1 MNQIKR
7 KKPIIISLCALLF
20 SSILLQGCSSMR
32 GILLDIEISGCKVPM
47 DGKIQKVYDNG
58 LVLCE
63 TDGTIVDLA
72 SCEEMKGRNYSL
84 ESLHIGVPTSD
95 GKKAVPSCMIVYVY
109 NDSLSSQPL
118 ENCKIYQMTVSD
130 GLGNSDEVSITVN
143 GKDIFQTEPS
153 EFLAHLEELG
163 IAFDED
169 EKTKFLESSTGEYIT
184 RRQGSYMYGLHS
196 GKEEVSRPDGDDF
209 YDSDGNFD
217 QEAYDAACKEV
228 EDSAGLVVTEFK
240 FEKLIEKSYN

>member
-47 DGKIQKVYDNG
+47 DGKIQEVYDNG

-72 SCEEMKGRNYSL
+72 SCEEMKGMTYSSEL
-84 ESLHIGVPTSD
+84 LHIGVPTSD
-95 GKKAVPSCMIVYVY
+95 GKAILSGMRVYVY
-109 NDSLSSQPL
+109 NDSFTSQPL
-118 ENCKIYQMTVSD
+118 EKCKIYDMRVSN
-130 GLGNSDEVSITVN
+130 GYGSSDEVSITVN

-169 EKTKFLESSTGEYIT
+169 EKTEFLESSTGEYIT
-184 RRQGSYMYGLHS
+184 RRQGNYIYGLHS
-196 GKEEVSRPDGDDF
+196 GKEAVSWPDSDDF
-209 YDSDGNFD
+209 RDEDGVVD
-217 QEAYDAACKEV
+217 EEAYEAACKEA
-228 EDSAGLVVTEFK
+228 EDSAGLVVTEFE

>member
-1 MNQIKR
+1 MNSIKR

-47 DGKIQKVYDNG
+47 DGKIQEVYDNG

-63 TDGTIVDLA
+63 TNGTIVDLA

-84 ESLHIGVPTSD
+84 ELLHIGVPTSD
-95 GKKAVPSCMIVYVY
+95 GKAILSGMRVYVY

-118 ENCKIYQMTVSD
+118 ENCKIYQMTISN
-130 GLGNSDEVSITVN
+130 GLGYPEEASITVN

-169 EKTKFLESSTGEYIT
+169 KKTEFLESSTGEYIT
-184 RRQGSYMYGLHS
+184 RRQGSYMYSLQS
-196 GKEEVSRPDGDDF
+196 GKEEVSRPDTRDF
-209 YDSDGNFD
+209 CDEDGVID
-217 QEAYDAACKEV
+217 EEAYEAACKEA

>member
-1 MNQIKR
+1 MNSIKR
-7 KKPIIISLCALLF
+7 KKPIIISFCALLF

-47 DGKIQKVYDNG
+47 DGKIQEVYDNG

-63 TDGTIVDLA
+63 TNGTIVDLA

-84 ESLHIGVPTSD
+84 ELLHIGVPTSD
-95 GKKAVPSCMIVYVY
+95 GKAILSGMRVYVY

-118 ENCKIYQMTVSD
+118 ENCKIYQMTISN
-130 GLGNSDEVSITVN
+130 GLGYPEEASITVN

-169 EKTKFLESSTGEYIT
+169 KKTEFLESSTGEYIT
-184 RRQGSYMYGLHS
+184 RRQGSYMYSLQS
-196 GKEEVSRPDGDDF
+196 GKQEVSRPDTRDF
-209 YDSDGNFD
+209 CDEDGVID
-217 QEAYDAACKEV
+217 EEAYEAACKEA

>member
-47 DGKIQKVYDNG
+47 DGKIQEVYDNG

-63 TDGTIVDLA
+63 TNGTIVDLA

-84 ESLHIGVPTSD
+84 ELLHIGVPTSD
-95 GKKAVPSCMIVYVY
+95 GKAILSGMRVYVY

-118 ENCKIYQMTVSD
+118 ENCKIYQMTISN
-130 GLGNSDEVSITVN
+130 GLGYPEEASITVN

-169 EKTKFLESSTGEYIT
+169 KKTEFLESSTGEYIT
-184 RRQGSYMYGLHS
+184 RRQGSYMYSLQS
-196 GKEEVSRPDGDDF
+196 GKEEVSRPDTRDF
-209 YDSDGNFD
+209 CDEDGVID
-217 QEAYDAACKEV
+217 EEAYEAACKEA

>member
-47 DGKIQKVYDNG
+47 DGKIQEVYDNG

-63 TDGTIVDLA
+63 TNGTIVDLA

-84 ESLHIGVPTSD
+84 ELLHIGVPTSD
-95 GKKAVPSCMIVYVY
+95 GKAILSGMRVYVY

-118 ENCKIYQMTVSD
+118 ENCKIYQMTISN
-130 GLGNSDEVSITVN
+130 GLGYPEEASITVN

-169 EKTKFLESSTGEYIT
+169 KKTEFLESSTGEYIT
-184 RRQGSYMYGLHS
+184 RRQGSYMYSLQS
-196 GKEEVSRPDGDDF
+196 GKEEVSRPDTRVFCDE
-209 YDSDGNFD
+209 DGVID
-217 QEAYDAACKEV
+217 EEAYEAACKEA